1 MACLP
6 NKPMSYLLFK
16 LNLEMAYV
24 STFERDTWVQEQYDK
39 YLSDFYITQKKRE
52 GLLTGGGDYF
62 LQGSRKNWTLE
73 ILEKYF
79 KKIFLQLSQTLII
92 SKL

>member
-24 STFERDTWVQEQYDK
+24 STFERDWWGQEQYDK

-52 GLLTGGGDYF
+52 GLINPPENPPTIKKDNNPNS
-62 LQGSRKNWTLE
+62 SR
-73 ILEKYF
+73 
-79 KKIFLQLSQTLII
+79 
-92 SKL
+92 